1 MHTRKK
7 KVRKLYSQE
16 RKRESWGERE
26 KEVLGFFAVE
36 KRGAFIASFLYPSRT
51 LSPRYKWKQKAK
63 KRFRHFLEE
72 SNTAFSFP
80 SALFVL
86 FYREEEEGPVV
97 VALLFLSSPPLQ
109 RQRRMMLRSQYN
121 RPLKGK
127 ERKRQ
132 RDDDSS
138 EEKAVE
144 KGEKFPP
151 SLIFP
156 SVFPPP

>member
-1 MHTRKK
+1 MET
-7 KVRKLYSQE
+7 E
-16 RKRESWGERE
+16 
-26 KEVLGFFAVE
+26 
-36 KRGAFIASFLYPSRT
+36 
-51 LSPRYKWKQKAK
+51 AK
-63 KRFRHFLEE
+63 KRFRPFLEE

-86 FYREEEEGPVV
+86 FYREEEEEGPVV

-144 KGEKFPP
+144 KGEKFSPLTHFPISFSP
-151 SLIFP
+151 SLGGTQEHHLYG
-156 SVFPPP
+156 